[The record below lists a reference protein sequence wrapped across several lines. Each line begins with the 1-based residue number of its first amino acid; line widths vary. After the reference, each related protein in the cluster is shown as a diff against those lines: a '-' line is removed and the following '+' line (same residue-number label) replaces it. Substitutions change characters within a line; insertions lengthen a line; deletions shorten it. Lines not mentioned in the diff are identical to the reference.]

1 MALWLSIVAT
11 KWQLE
16 AIAFFTAKILYSQG
30 YSRLGRNKRQMKRIA
45 IVEDEAAIR
54 ENYKDVLQSQGY
66 SVQTYANRPEA
77 MQAFNTRLPD
87 LAIIDIG
94 LEHEIDGGFT
104 LCQSLRAMSGTLPII
119 FLTARDSDF
128 DTVCGLRLGADDYLS
143 KDVSFPHL
151 LARLAALF
159 RRCELAGSSAPAD
172 TLMERGAL
180 TIDAN
185 RIQVYWQQQPIEL
198 TVTEF
203 WMVYALAKHP
213 GHVRSRTELMQEAK
227 IYVDDSTI
235 TSHVKRIRRKF
246 IAADPAFDCIDTVY
260 GMGYRWDPES

>member
-1 MALWLSIVAT
+1 
-11 KWQLE
+11 
-16 AIAFFTAKILYSQG
+16 
-30 YSRLGRNKRQMKRIA
+30 MKRIA

-54 ENYKDVLQSQGY
+54 ENYKEVLQQQGY
-66 SVQTYANRPEA
+66 SVQAYANRPSA
-77 MQAFNTRLPD
+77 MQAFTTRLPD

-94 LEHEIDGGFT
+94 LEDEIDGGFT
-104 LCQSLRAMSGTLPII
+104 LCQSLRAMSSNLPII

-151 LARLAALF
+151 IARLAALF
-159 RRCELAGSSAPAD
+159 RRAELQGKS
-172 TLMERGAL
+172 LEIENLLERGSL

-185 RIQVYWQQQPIEL
+185 RMQVYWNMAPIEL

-203 WMVYALAKHP
+203 WMVHALAKHP
-213 GHVRSRTELMQEAK
+213 GHVKNRQALMQEAK

-235 TSHVKRIRRKF
+235 TSHVKRIRKKF
-246 IAADPAFDCIDTVY
+246 IAQDSEFDCIDTVY
-260 GMGYRWDPES
+260 GMGYRWEPQVL